1 VNFKKTGITSPSASY
16 SDCRGGVFLQKKE
29 QEQKKQTIVKDFMKI
44 LFLMYA
50 VTMILLLLLAFALFK
65 MELTETFSKVWLI
78 AVYIISGFLG
88 GFLIGKRAGA
98 KKFLWGFLMGA
109 VYFLILFGV
118 SVILYKGFP
127 NDLLRLCTTMILCV
141 ASGTV
146 GGMVS

>member
-1 VNFKKTGITSPSASY
+1 M
-16 SDCRGGVFLQKKE
+16 QKKE

-88 GFLIGKRAGA
+88 AFWISDWKAGRRKKVSLGFSNGSS
-98 KKFLWGFLMGA
+98 
-109 VYFLILFGV
+109 LFFDIV
-118 SVILYKGFP
+118 WRVCDF
-127 NDLLRLCTTMILCV
+127 V
-141 ASGTV
+141 
-146 GGMVS
+146 

>member
-1 VNFKKTGITSPSASY
+1 M
-16 SDCRGGVFLQKKE
+16 QKKE

-78 AVYIISGFLG
+78 AVSIISGVLG

-98 KKFLWGFLMGA
+98 QKFLWGFLMGA